1 VWLDNEKLCSTCRPL
16 ALFTFSIFWTGLVLI
31 QRTGLSE
38 TQALPFFLLGDF
50 KMSSQYDQNSGNA
63 RDEDDGEF
71 VSHGI
76 EPSRSAWKAA
86 WQNNKGMFL
95 ILLSEIAGSSMD
107 AIVRFLQQ
115 GGHSMHPFQVCT
127 HEIYVTSE
135 TLLIHFRSCS
145 PVWAPHLF

>member
-1 VWLDNEKLCSTCRPL
+1 
-16 ALFTFSIFWTGLVLI
+16 
-31 QRTGLSE
+31 
-38 TQALPFFLLGDF
+38 
-50 KMSSQYDQNSGNA
+50 MSSQYDQNSGNA